1 MSVRGFRSIPVED
14 RPQFLRCMVSV
25 IRADGTLD
33 PNEIATLH
41 EVMLAW
47 DLGVA
52 ELEKLHSCLR
62 SGEESVFAGHL
73 GFVNPRS
80 AYLLVRTLIALG
92 YDDGAYCEDEK
103 NLVREIAKRY
113 LVPESRVVALEA
125 FVQAEIALNRA
136 GEALL
141 EPAAK
146 D

>member
-25 IRADGTLD
+25 IRADGNLD
-33 PNEIATLH
+33 PNEISTLH

-52 ELEKLHSCLR
+52 ELERLHSCLR
-62 SGEESVFAGHL
+62 SGEESVFSGHR

-80 AYLLVRTLIALG
+80 AYLLVRTLIVLG

-125 FVQAEIALNRA
+125 FVQAELALRRA

-141 EPAAK
+141 EPEAK
-146 D
+146 S